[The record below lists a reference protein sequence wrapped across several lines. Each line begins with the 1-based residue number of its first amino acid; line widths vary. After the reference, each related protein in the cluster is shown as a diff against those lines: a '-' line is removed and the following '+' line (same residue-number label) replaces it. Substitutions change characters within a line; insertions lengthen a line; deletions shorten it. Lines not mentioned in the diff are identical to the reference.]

1 MAVAGKVPAFGDI
14 GKATKELLYGDRDGV
29 FIFEKQAK
37 ITTKTADGVE
47 FGLTSKFKDSKVEQE
62 VSASFKADK
71 YALKASVNPAGKIVT
86 TLTLT
91 NPVPNLTLGISGALP
106 DQSSG
111 KLTLD
116 YAVPNLTLKSS
127 TTLTSNPVVN
137 VAAST
142 GYKGGVF
149 GVSGVYDSKS
159 ASVSSWEAAAGYTS
173 LDYQVAA
180 SLNNSDLAKLAYT
193 HNLDRS
199 ASVGAEVSKKVTDSA
214 ESPTKFTVGYAKRL
228 QGGGLAKA
236 RLDNAG
242 IAALLYSA
250 EVQPNTKVTHA
261 VQFDVTNPNTPPKYG
276 FALDLKA

>member
-1 MAVAGKVPAFGDI
+1 MAAGKVPAFSDI

-29 FIFEKQAK
+29 FQFEKQAK

-47 FGLTSKFKDSKVEQE
+47 FGLTSKFKEQKVEQE
-62 VSASFKADK
+62 VTASYKADK
-71 YALKASVNPAGKIVT
+71 YALKATVNPAGKIVT

-91 NPVPNLTLGISGALP
+91 NLVPNLTLGLSGALP

-111 KLTLD
+111 KLTAD

-159 ASVSSWEAAAGYTS
+159 GTISSWEAAAGYTS
-173 LDYQVAA
+173 LDYQVAVNV
-180 SLNNSDLAKLAYT
+180 NNADIAKLAYT

-199 ASVGAEVSKKVTDSA
+199 ASVGAEVSKKITDSA

-228 QGGGLAKA
+228 QGGGLGKL
-236 RLDNAG
+236 RLDNSGLAS
-242 IAALLYSA
+242 LLYSA
-250 EVQPNTKVTHA
+250 EVQPGTKLTHTVA
-261 VQFDVTNPNTPPKYG
+261 FDVTNPNTPPKYG